1 MEKLNNDNFQQ
12 IIDKEKGLFLIKFS
26 SPTCGPCKT
35 MTPVFQALAD
45 KNPSINIYEIDT
57 MESPELATHFGVRGV
72 PYVTYCEDREVI
84 YSFTGVT
91 PLGNLQYVINNIEDP
106 YFREH
111 GEFKTDEAK
120 KSPWFALSLVA
131 VALFFVGVLLFA
143 RG

>member
-1 MEKLNNDNFQQ
+1 
-12 IIDKEKGLFLIKFS
+12 
-26 SPTCGPCKT
+26 